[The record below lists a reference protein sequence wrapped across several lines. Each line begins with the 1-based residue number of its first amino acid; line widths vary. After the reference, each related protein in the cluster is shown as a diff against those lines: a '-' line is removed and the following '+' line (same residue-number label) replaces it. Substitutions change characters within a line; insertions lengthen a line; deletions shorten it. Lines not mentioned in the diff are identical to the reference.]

1 MNITWFCNFPPEWR
15 EPILQRMLPPY
26 DHEITGEVS
35 LLNILKQEP
44 QKYRTVDLRYMII
57 PVSLGDDDDAAH

>member
-1 MNITWFCNFPPEWR
+1 
-15 EPILQRMLPPY
+15 MLPPY